1 MTDYKSI
8 ASCEVAFTPL
18 LVLLGPNGAGKS
30 NFVDALR
37 FVADALD
44 STPADAV
51 AKRGGLDEVL
61 RQVPEPVDRFTVYLE
76 FVIEAAGKPTP
87 VEYGFIIGR
96 DSTGRRPLVVEEEH
110 CVIHRGQGDS
120 GPGETRFDSHQ
131 IGSPSNDASPPE
143 SWSARC

>member
-1 MTDYKSI
+1 MGQAVPFLRRVRVTDYKSI

-51 AKRGGLDEVL
+51 AKRGGPNE
-61 RQVPEPVDRFTVYLE
+61 RVPAGASARGPVHHLSGV
-76 FVIEAAGKPTP
+76 VIEVAGKPTP
-87 VEYGFIIGR
+87 VEYGFTIGR
-96 DSTGRRPLVVEEEH
+96 DSTRRRPVVVKERALRH
-110 CVIHRGQGDS
+110 SGGD
-120 GPGETRFDSHQ
+120 P
-131 IGSPSNDASPPE
+131 I
-143 SWSARC
+143 